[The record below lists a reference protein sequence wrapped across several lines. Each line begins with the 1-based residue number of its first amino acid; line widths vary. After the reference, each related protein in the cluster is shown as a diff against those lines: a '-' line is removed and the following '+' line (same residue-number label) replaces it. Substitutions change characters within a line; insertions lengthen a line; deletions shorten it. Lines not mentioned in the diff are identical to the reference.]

1 MVAVPQQPD
10 LTTPPEKGSGS
21 LGLMPFDFNAP
32 KPEGEDKKEPA
43 RPEEQIADNLG
54 RLLAGRFQEWSDS
67 RREQEEEWLKDLR
80 AFNGMYEPEVETK
93 IGNKTNV
100 YMQLTRMKTLAA
112 YARLI
117 DMLLGHDRHWAI
129 SATPVP
135 ELAPWRKE
143 EMRQAV
149 AAVAPDAPPPTD
161 EDLVEIERINAKKAA
176 EEMQQEIDDQLTEAK
191 YESKFKVAVMEGCLL
206 GSGCLKGPVVRVK
219 REQRWQRLPGDRFA
233 LMMTESVVPGIDAP
247 SIFDVY
253 PDPYITDLEDATGV
267 FERHVMAA
275 MHLRGL
281 TEYPGFS
288 SEAIEEIIA
297 ALPNGNHVDMHH
309 ETERRHIAKT
319 SATVPL
325 DRRYDVLEYWGQIS
339 GADLAAAGVEV
350 HPDKLTMELQGNVW
364 FCAMRTIKVQLNP
377 LKPERLPYQIWHYEK
392 VPHKFWGNGVPR
404 EMRDTQMVLNAAVRA
419 MLDNAAVSSGPQAEV
434 NLELLAP
441 GEDPKDLHPWRVWLR
456 EGGDPSAPL
465 LRFYKAENI
474 TEFLVKIIEMMRK
487 FMDEETNLPS
497 YTHGE
502 QMPGLNKTA
511 SGLSMLM
518 GASNVAL
525 KAVVKNIDDGLIEP
539 TMRGMYHWNMQWNDK
554 AKIKGDM
561 NAEARGSTAL
571 LAKEIQSQRILQYL
585 AMTGNPFDQQLI
597 GPVKRAKTL
606 RSAAIAMDLDPDEV
620 GPDEPEPGKA
630 VPGVGADGSAPGG
643 APSVPAGGGSIAP
656 PNSGPDVARSGAI
669 PQPAAVA

>member
-1 MVAVPQQPD
+1 MAAVPQQP
-10 LTTPPEKGSGS
+10 ERGAGSM
-21 LGLMPFDFNAP
+21 GLMPFDFNAP
-32 KPEGEDKKEPA
+32 KPEESPQAKQSS
-43 RPEEQIADNLG
+43 PEEQIADNLG
-54 RLLAGRFQEWSDS
+54 RVLASRFQEWSDA

-80 AFNGMYEPEVETK
+80 AFNGIYEPDIQAK
-93 IGNKTNV
+93 IGDKTSV

-129 SATPVP
+129 KATPVP
-135 ELAPWRKE
+135 ELLPWRKAE
-143 EMRQAV
+143 LAEQIAQ
-149 AAVAPDAPPPTD
+149 VAPEAPAPTD
-161 EDLVEIERINAKKAA
+161 EDLVEIERINAKQAA
-176 EEMQQEIDDQLTEAK
+176 EEMQVEIEDQLVEAK
-191 YESKFKVAVMEGCLL
+191 YEHKFKIAVMEGCLL

-219 REQRWQRLPGDRFA
+219 REERWQRFPGDRFG
-233 LMMTESVVPGIDAP
+233 LTMTERVVPGLDVP

-253 PDPYITDLEDATGV
+253 PEPYVTDIDDATGI

-288 SEAIEEIIA
+288 EEAIEKIIRV
-297 ALPNGNHVDMHH
+297 LPNGNHTDLHH
-309 ETERRHIAKT
+309 ETERRNIAKT
-319 SATVPL
+319 SASMPM
-325 DRRYDVLEYWGQIS
+325 DRRYDVIEYWGQIS
-339 GADLAAAGVEV
+339 GADLAAAGVQV
-350 HPDKLTMELQGNVW
+350 HPDKLSHELQGNVW

-377 LKPERLPYQIWHYEK
+377 LKPQRLPYQIWHYEK

-404 EMRDTQMVLNAAVRA
+404 EMRDTQTVLNAAVRA
-419 MLDNAAVSSGPQAEV
+419 LLDNAALSSGPQVEV
-434 NLELLAP
+434 NLDLLAP
-441 GEDPKDLHPWRVWLR
+441 GEDPKDLHPWRIWLR

-474 TEFLVKIIEMMRK
+474 TEFLVRIIEMMRK

-539 TMRGMYHWNMQWNDK
+539 TITGFYHWNMQWSDK
-554 AKIKGDM
+554 ARIKGDM
-561 NAEARGSTAL
+561 NVEARGSTAL
-571 LAKEIQSQRILQYL
+571 LAKEIQSQRIIQYL
-585 AMTGNPFDQQLI
+585 ALTANPVDAQLI
-597 GPVKRAKTL
+597 GPEKRAKTL
-606 RSAAIAMDLDPDEV
+606 REAAVALDLNPDEV
-620 GPDEPEPGKA
+620 GPDEPEPGQA
-630 VPGVGADGSAPGG
+630 IPGAGADGVAPGG
-643 APSVPAGGGSIAP
+643 APAVPAGGGGAAHGH
-656 PNSGPDVARSGAI
+656 SGPAVARSGAI